1 MARPIDHARRQELL
15 DGTVDYALV
24 HGVADLSLRPLAA
37 ALGTQAPVLLH
48 HFGSKEQLLAAV
60 LNGVRDRLRALG
72 RDAEAAN
79 PRTGLGAVWAW
90 ASDPAQAPFLRLFF
104 ECYGLALRHP
114 DRYGQFL
121 DSVVQDWLD
130 EPMAAIDETSA
141 TIAIAVIRGLVLD
154 LLTTGDR
161 ARVDAAMARVT
172 KLLRAHAERE
182 REDQAG
188 GDVTDPAAV
197 GRARR

>member
-15 DGTVDYALV
+15 DAAVDYAV
-24 HGVADLSLRPLAA
+24 AHGVADLSLRPLAK

-48 HFGSKEQLLAAV
+48 HFGSKEQLLTAV

-72 RDAEAAN
+72 RDAEATS
-79 PRTGLGAVWAW
+79 PRAGLGTVWAW

-114 DRYGQFL
+114 DRYSQFL
-121 DSVVQDWLD
+121 DTVVQDWLD
-130 EPMAAIDETSA
+130 EPMAAIDDTSA
-141 TIAIAVIRGLVLD
+141 TIAIAVTRGLLLD

-161 ARVDAAMARVT
+161 DRVDAAMTRVT
-172 KLLRAHAERE
+172 TLLRTHTDTALHPSATPPERV
-182 REDQAG
+182 RN
-188 GDVTDPAAV
+188 
-197 GRARR
+197 RN